1 MCAKSLRSCP
11 TLCNHMDYSHPGT
24 FQARILEWVAMPS
37 CRGTSRPRDQI
48 QVTYVSCISK
58 QILYHLGSGKEYH
71 LGSPKTKQVMKET
84 KVRNKIIKDS
94 KRKIKFKNCD
104 RK

>member
-1 MCAKSLRSCP
+1 MCAKSLWSCP
-11 TLCNHMDYSHPGT
+11 TLCNHTDYRHPGT
-24 FQARILEWVAMPS
+24 FQAKILPS

-58 QILYHLGSGKEYH
+58 QILHHLGSGKEHH

-94 KRKIKFKNCD
+94 KRKIEFKNCD